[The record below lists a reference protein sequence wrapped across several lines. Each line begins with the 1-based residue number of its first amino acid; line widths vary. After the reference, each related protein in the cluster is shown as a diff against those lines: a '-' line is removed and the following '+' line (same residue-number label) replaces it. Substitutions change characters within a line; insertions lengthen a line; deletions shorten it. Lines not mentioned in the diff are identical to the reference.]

1 MADAGWFTDPTG
13 RFGQRWYDGSA
24 WTKNVVG
31 ASGGVLEDALP
42 DSDTPFPPPAGP
54 AANPAPSTPVPPA
67 PAPPAAQHPQGGYPP
82 QGGAYGPAAPTVRYG
97 VGAGLVLG
105 LIGVVL
111 VALSLF
117 AVSWAKGPKTRFTD
131 LTSEAHKADPT
142 RFPDFGVHL
151 NFVYISWLAY
161 VLFAAVVVLTVLAGI
176 PVPRTGV
183 GNRFWR
189 IGASLLAGVAAT
201 IHSVTV
207 TYTFVNT
214 GQTAGFGAL
223 SALFGYFVI
232 MIGMIFGAR
241 RIVRPPGRPW

>member
-1 MADAGWFTDPTG
+1 MADPGWFADPTG

-31 ASGGVLEDALP
+31 ASGGVLEDAMP
-42 DSDTPFPPPAGP
+42 ESETPFAPPSAPG
-54 AANPAPSTPVPPA
+54 PSTPSSPQAAQAQPPA
-67 PAPPAAQHPQGGYPP
+67 QSAPGGFAPPPGGYRPS
-82 QGGAYGPAAPTVRYG
+82 GAPPTVRYG
-97 VGAGLVLG
+97 VGAGLIIG
-105 LIGVVL
+105 LVGVVL

-117 AVSWAKGPKTRFTD
+117 AVSWGKGDKTRFTD
-131 LTSEAHKADPT
+131 FTSAVHKAHPT
-142 RFPDFGVHL
+142 SYRDFGVHL
-151 NFVYISWLAY
+151 NYVYVSWLAY
-161 VLFAAVVVLTVLAGI
+161 VLFAAVLVLTVLAGI
-176 PVPRTGV
+176 PVPRTGL

-189 IGASLLAGVAAT
+189 IGASLLAGIAAM

-223 SALFGYFVI
+223 AALFGYFVV

-241 RIVRPPGRPW
+241 RIVQAPGRAW